1 MDPGCEG
8 AARFYLDGKPSNDG
22 QSQKCICIQPI
33 SFIGNSKNG
42 SFPFGTVCDLRI
54 FPYILKKSQIETISN
69 YHEDLEF
76 DMPDKY
82 CSSFVEIGMIKLILD
97 DINKYARSDT
107 KINLIRVL
115 TYICTH
121 RDCKAYVLKYNGL
134 EKAME
139 LALDTNG
146 DVKFFALSFL

>member
-1 MDPGCEG
+1 
-8 AARFYLDGKPSNDG
+8 
-22 QSQKCICIQPI
+22 
-33 SFIGNSKNG
+33 
-42 SFPFGTVCDLRI
+42 V
-54 FPYILKKSQIETISN
+54 KKSQIEVLSN

-97 DINKYARSDT
+97 DISKYARSDT
-107 KINLIRVL
+107 KINLIKVL
-115 TYICTH
+115 TYISSH

-139 LALDTNG
+139 LAFDIND
-146 DVKFFALSFL
+146 DVKFFALSLLQAL

>member
-1 MDPGCEG
+1 M
-8 AARFYLDGKPSNDG
+8 
-22 QSQKCICIQPI
+22 
-33 SFIGNSKNG
+33 
-42 SFPFGTVCDLRI
+42 CDLRI
-54 FPYILKKSQIETISN
+54 FPYIIKKSQIETISN

-121 RDCKAYVLKYNGL
+121 RDCKAYVLKYNGM

-139 LALDTNG
+139 LALDTND
-146 DVKFFALSFL
+146 DVKFFALSFLQALSWNKKV